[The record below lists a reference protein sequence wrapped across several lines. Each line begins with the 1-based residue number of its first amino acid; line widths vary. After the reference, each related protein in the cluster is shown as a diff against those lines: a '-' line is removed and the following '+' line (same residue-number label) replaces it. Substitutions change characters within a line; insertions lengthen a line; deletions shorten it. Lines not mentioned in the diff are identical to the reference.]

1 MTAARRTKGA
11 IRGAVAQAGVAA
23 VGEAIEKYMAILG
36 VSHYPR
42 PGIQI
47 VDNVGHRWLG
57 LYVYYAS
64 DKPSVIKIQRSILK
78 NQRTLERI
86 VAHEVVHHKNHVETT
101 SEARVREF
109 ALMHLRL
116 GRNDLHGQAFLRDAE
131 VINQAVGDECFVTVT
146 SDAVDTLD
154 ACLKPY
160 TLLIVVYGSGASA
173 HLGYSIA
180 VRPSK
185 AQLDTIQGHLQRN
198 DGARVAMTT
207 EPWWAIRAPRIGD
220 GRFSI
225 PRAPYDEKLRALYDA
240 APQQAAEA
248 TARPLAFGELPPS
261 PAARQRR
268 AEMDARAYSR
278 WILAREAREAL
289 EQKRQSQERVQRN
302 REAFE
307 RDLAARKQAGGAR
320 GTTRSVN
327 IYPVRAR
334 ERAIAVRIVKA
345 LDLSD
350 LQPQYRKLHE
360 RVRSCDPMTG
370 HCHTATNAFFHA
382 TGGFDGPYL
391 PYFIEHEGASHWYL
405 LNMDTGSVVDLT
417 ASQFRTQPPY
427 ELGRRGPAM
436 RGSKPDT
443 EPTHRAARLLARAGF
458 VATR

>member
-225 PRAPYDEKLRALYDA
+225 PRAPYDEKLRAPYDA

-248 TARPLAFGELPPS
+248 TARPPAFGELPPS
-261 PAARQRR
+261 PAARPRR
-268 AEMDARAYSR
+268 AEVDARAYSR
-278 WILAREAREAL
+278 WILPREAL
-289 EQKRQSQERVQRN
+289 EALEQN
-302 REAFE
+302 
-307 RDLAARKQAGGAR
+307 ARARSGCNETVKPSNVILRHASRRSGAR

-334 ERAIAVRIVKA
+334 E
-345 LDLSD
+345 
-350 LQPQYRKLHE
+350 
-360 RVRSCDPMTG
+360 
-370 HCHTATNAFFHA
+370 HCHRGAHR
-382 TGGFDGPYL
+382 
-391 PYFIEHEGASHWYL
+391 EGARRRPAAAS
-405 LNMDTGSVVDLT
+405 T
-417 ASQFRTQPPY
+417 ASCTSVF
-427 ELGRRGPAM
+427 GR
-436 RGSKPDT
+436 
-443 EPTHRAARLLARAGF
+443 
-458 VATR
+458 ATR